1 MAAVANALMDDV
13 FDVLEGALAEVI
25 RTRQLIVEGDD
36 RVVLQRQVSEARA
49 AVAMLTAL
57 MREGRVWRPAADGR
71 DAIDWRSTLLATCE
85 EVGAPGSYV
94 ALLRRELDELVALAP
109 RGARRPLPTGLFER
123 LARRAGVR
131 REACISWARAAGDDL
146 LAGWA
151 ACDDARSVVRI
162 VLELGITPHEIMR
175 AVCRALG
182 TAAPRSDQ
190 QLGALVEQALANP
203 AAIDA
208 RSAQAL
214 AHAAPTEIG
223 RAIGYAVHV
232 MAGDITPLRA
242 EWACERAQRLGLL
255 RQVTDALTTSAMRER
270 LAGEGGN

>member
-1 MAAVANALMDDV
+1 MASYHAAVANALMDDV

-25 RTRQLIVEGDD
+25 RTRPLIVEGDD

-85 EVGAPGSYV
+85 EIGAPGSYV

-109 RGARRPLPTGLFER
+109 RGPRRPLPTGLFER

-131 REACISWARAAGDDL
+131 RNACISWARAAGDDL

-162 VLELGITPHEIMR
+162 VLELGTTPHEVMR
-175 AVCRALG
+175 AVSHALG
-182 TAAPRSDQ
+182 TAD
-190 QLGALVEQALANP
+190 E
-203 AAIDA
+203 
-208 RSAQAL
+208 
-214 AHAAPTEIG
+214 
-223 RAIGYAVHV
+223 V
-232 MAGDITPLRA
+232 MADGSITPLRA